1 MTRHE
6 LIHALEAAGIDESKL
21 AERFIRE
28 ANPEH
33 AGRCRARMQRFYRL
47 AERLENGESV
57 E

>member
-6 LIHALEAAGIDESKL
+6 LIHALEAAGIDEIKL
-21 AERFIRE
+21 ANRMMEE
-28 ANPEH
+28 CNPEG
-33 AGRCRARMQRFYRL
+33 AEQCRIRSKRFYRL